1 MLTWFQIGEIS
12 LPQPQFYYCIMVL
25 GQADYDIW
33 INISLPD
40 ISTLHMRYSRVAV
53 FWWGEEVYV
62 CVSSHTH
69 AYTQTHMYTR
79 THACY
84 QIQRISHEVFS
95 YHLGK
100 EEIKQLFLQFG
111 RCKWKMA
118 YFLIVLFV
126 FLQFIISLL
135 SFSFCFYHPSYSIC
149 LKIFSFLPSFLVLR
163 FLLLLL

>member
-53 FWWGEEVYV
+53 FWWGEGGV
-62 CVSSHTH
+62 CVCVLSHTCIH
-69 AYTQTHMYTR
+69 THTC
-79 THACY
+79 THARY

-135 SFSFCFYHPSYSIC
+135 SFSFCFYHPLYSIC